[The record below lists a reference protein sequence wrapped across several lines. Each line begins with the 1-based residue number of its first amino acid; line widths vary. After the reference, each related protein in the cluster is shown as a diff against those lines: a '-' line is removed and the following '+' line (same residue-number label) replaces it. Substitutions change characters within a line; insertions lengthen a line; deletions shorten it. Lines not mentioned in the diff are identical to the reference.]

1 MNILGL
7 SGNLHLQY
15 EHSDGDKH
23 DAAAVL
29 VRDGKVVAAIEEER
43 LNRIKHSD
51 KFPVQSIAY
60 VLDQGGIGLE
70 DLDQIC
76 YYGLPQFIMEGE
88 TTVKLSEKI
97 QALVHEAFDCHIP
110 EDKLYFVHHHLA
122 HAVSTFYMSGFEKS
136 LVLSIDGQGDG
147 ISGMM
152 LTGKGKKLDVLDKYS
167 VPDSLGIY
175 YLKVIHVLGYKQFDE
190 YKVMGLAPYGNPET
204 YRDLFKG
211 FYQLL
216 PEGKYKINLNQIK
229 KLYVLCQ
236 PRKKDEPFSQV
247 HKDIAAALQESLEE
261 IVMHILTYY
270 RSKYPDY
277 SRLCL
282 AGGVAHNCSMNG
294 KILYSGMF
302 DDVFVQPASH
312 DAGCALGAALYRYH
326 ELNPDAPKEKL
337 EHLFWGCPLDDNDGI
352 LKHLQA
358 WAEFV
363 TFEKVDDIAAI
374 TAQLMADG
382 EVVGWAQG
390 NSEFGPRALGSRS
403 IVADPRP
410 EENKDIINAMV
421 KKREAYRPFAPSV
434 MEEYVEDYFYLPFNS
449 KQFPYMIFVVRVNE
463 DKQKLLGAITHIDG
477 TARIQTVSQTTN
489 PKYWQL
495 IEEFRKITGTAMILN
510 TSFNNNAEPI
520 VNTVHDAL
528 VCFYTTKLN
537 VLAAGDYIVRKRD
550 VPLSAH
556 LSLIPSLP
564 KHNVL
569 TMTRKYNS
577 LSEASTVFDIRNNFD
592 NGYHASLSSDVF
604 HVLATADGIKD
615 LAGLLEHHS
624 ITEDHSRQ
632 AVLQEIMDLWAQRF
646 VIMTPA
652 YK

>member
-7 SGNLHLQY
+7 SGNLNLVY

-29 VRDGKVVAAIEEER
+29 VRDGKVVAGIEEER

-51 KFPVQSIAY
+51 KFPVEAIRY

-76 YYGLPQFIMEGE
+76 YYGLPQFIMQGD
-88 TTVKLSEKI
+88 TTIKLSEKI
-97 QALVHEAFDCHIP
+97 QALMREAFDCEIP
-110 EDKLYFVHHHLA
+110 EEKLYFVHHHLA
-122 HAVSTFYMSGFEKS
+122 HAVSTFFMSGFDKS

-147 ISGMM
+147 ISGMI
-152 LTGKGKKLDVLDKYS
+152 LTGDGKKLEVLEKYS

-175 YLKVIHVLGYKQFDE
+175 YLKVIHALGYKQFDE
-190 YKVMGLAPYGNPET
+190 YKVMGLAPYGNPEP
-204 YRDLFKG
+204 YRDMFKG

-216 PEGKYKINLNQIK
+216 PDGKYKINLNQVK
-229 KLYVLCQ
+229 KLYVLCP
-236 PRKKDEPFSQV
+236 PRKKDEPFTRL

-261 IVMHILTYY
+261 IVMHTLTYY
-270 RSKYPDY
+270 RQKYPDY
-277 SRLCL
+277 TRLCL
-282 AGGVAHNCSMNG
+282 VGGVAHNCSMNG
-294 KILYSGMF
+294 KVLYSGMF
-302 DDVFVQPASH
+302 EEIFIQPASH

-326 ELNPDAPKEKL
+326 ELNPEAPKEKL
-337 EHLFWGCPLDDNDGI
+337 EHLYWGCPLDNNEGI
-352 LKHLQA
+352 LKHLEA
-358 WAEFV
+358 WQEFV
-363 TFEKVDDIAAI
+363 TFEKVDDIAVQ

-382 EVVGWAQG
+382 EVVGWAQD

-434 MEEYVEDYFYLPFNS
+434 MEEYVEDYFYLPFRT

-477 TARIQTVSQTTN
+477 TARIQTVSKKTS

-537 VLAAGDYIVRKRD
+537 VLAVGDYLVRKRD

-564 KHNVL
+564 RHNVL
-569 TMTRKYNS
+569 TMNRRYES
-577 LSEASTVFDIRNNFD
+577 LDQAATAYEIRNNFD
-592 NGYHASLSSDVF
+592 NGYHSPLSPEVF
-604 HVLATADGIKD
+604 QLMDAADGEKD
-615 LAGLLEHHS
+615 LAALMEQTG
-624 ITEDHSRQ
+624 ITGEETRQ
-632 AVLQEIMDLWAQRF
+632 AVLNEFMDLWAKRF
-646 VIMTPA
+646 VKMSPA
-652 YK
+652 Y